1 MLRQIVKANRISKTG
16 LIVLVTLLG
25 VMLLAACSGASETAP
40 ETPAKE
46 AQTGQ
51 SSSTDSQAETAPTA
65 VPNEPAATPEAEP
78 VSTPFLAESSM
89 ASQGGTLV
97 RLFSD
102 PPTLDPHITT
112 DYLAAAIVNEVFGG
126 LVTIDPSIEIVS
138 DLAKEWDISADGR
151 VFTFRLLEDAKFHDG
166 TPVTAE
172 DFRWSLERAADP
184 LTESPVTDL
193 YLGDVVG
200 VSDKLKGE
208 AESISG
214 LRIVDDH
221 TLELTIDAPKSYF
234 IAKLTYPTGFVLDR
248 ENVDGGGDDWIFQP
262 NGTGPFRLDRYDIG
276 ETILLARNEHY
287 HLGAPYLDEVEF
299 ILSGGDAMLM
309 YENDEIHLTG
319 LGLTDLERVQDPAN
333 PLNAELATA
342 PPGFSVSFIA
352 MNLKQEPFDDAKVR
366 QALNYAIDKREIA
379 TEVLEDLV
387 VPAKGIIPPGFPSYN
402 PDLRGYEYDPEKA
415 KRLLAESKYGGDL
428 ENFPPVVISV
438 AGNFGASVGLDLQAM
453 LKTWQD
459 VLGIEAEIQ
468 QTEWATFLQD
478 VHKKRFQMFTLAWSA
493 DYPDPQNFLDIMFH
507 SQSDNNWM
515 NYDNREVDSLLEA
528 ARVEQDQKARFE
540 QYNRIEQ
547 LIVDDAP
554 WVPLW
559 HSTERK
565 VLIKPEV
572 KGYHLLPMTIPKLRF
587 VYLEQS

>member
-1 MLRQIVKANRISKTG
+1 MLRRKVGVNRISKA
-16 LIVLVTLLG
+16 VLSLMALVMS
-25 VMLLAACSGASETAP
+25 VMLLVACSAPPEAAPEQVESAQATPKTAP
-40 ETPAKE
+40 EDAE
-46 AQTGQ
+46 
-51 SSSTDSQAETAPTA
+51 STQAAPEVAPETAESTRAAPEA
-65 VPNEPAATPEAEP
+65 VPTEPA
-78 VSTPFLAESSM
+78 M
-89 ASQGGTLV
+89 GSQGGRLV

-126 LVTIDPSIEIVS
+126 LVTIDPSIEIVP
-138 DLAKEWDISADGR
+138 DLAKQWDISPDGR
-151 VFTFRLLEDAKFHDG
+151 MFTFRLREDAKFHDG
-166 TPVTAE
+166 SPVTAE

-200 VSDKLKGE
+200 VSDKLNGE
-208 AESISG
+208 SESITG
-214 LRIVDDH
+214 LRIIDDY

-248 ENVDGGGDDWIFQP
+248 GNVEGDDDNWIFQP
-262 NGTGPFRLDRYDIG
+262 NGTGPFRLERYDVG
-276 ETILLARNEHY
+276 EAIVLSRNEHY
-287 HLGAPYLDEVEF
+287 HLGPPFLDEVEF

-309 YENDEIHLTG
+309 YENDEIHITG

-333 PLNAELATA
+333 PLSAELATA

-352 MNLKQEPFDDAKVR
+352 MNFEQEPFDDVKVR

-379 TEVLEDLV
+379 TKVMEDLV

-402 PDLRGYEYDPEKA
+402 PDLRGYEFNPDKA
-415 KRLLAESKYGGDL
+415 KQLLAESKYGGDL
-428 ENFPPVVISV
+428 ENFPSVTISV

-459 VLGIEAEIQ
+459 VLGIDAEIQ

-478 VHKKRFQMFTLAWSA
+478 VHRKRFQMFTLAWSA

-515 NYDNREVDSLLEA
+515 NYNNREVDSLLEA
-528 ARVEQDQKARFE
+528 ARTEQNQAARFE

-559 HSTERK
+559 HSTESK
-565 VLIKPEV
+565 VLIKPSV
-572 KGYHLLPMTIPKLRF
+572 KGYHLVPMTIPKLRF
-587 VYLEQS
+587 VYLDES

>member
-1 MLRQIVKANRISKTG
+1 MLRRKVIRASKISKAG
-16 LIVLVTLLG
+16 LAVLTMLIG
-25 VMLLAACSGASETAP
+25 VMLLAACSGASETVP
-40 ETPAKE
+40 EEPVS
-46 AQTGQ
+46 GQ
-51 SSSTDSQAETAPTA
+51 SGGADSQAETAPTA
-65 VPNEPAATPEAEP
+65 PTDEPTVTPETKAMP
-78 VSTPFLAESSM
+78 TAAPIESSM
-89 ASQGGTLV
+89 APRGGRLV

-102 PPTLDPHITT
+102 PPTLDPHIST

-126 LVTIDPSIEIVS
+126 LVTIDPSIEIVP
-138 DLAKEWDISADGR
+138 DLAKQWDISADGR
-151 VFTFRLLEDAKFHDG
+151 VFTFRLEEDAKFHDG

-200 VSDKLKGE
+200 VSDKLNGE
-208 AESISG
+208 AQSIAG
-214 LRIVDDH
+214 LRVIDNH

-248 ENVDGGGDDWIFQP
+248 ENVEGGNDDWIFRP
-262 NGTGPFRLDRYDIG
+262 NGTGPFRLERYDIG

-287 HLGAPYLDEVEF
+287 HLGPPFLDEVEF

-319 LGLTDLERVQDPAN
+319 IGLTDLERVQDPAN
-333 PLNAELATA
+333 PLSAELVTA

-352 MNLKQEPFDDAKVR
+352 MNLVQEPFDDVKVR

-402 PDLRGYEYDPEKA
+402 ADLRGYEYDPKRA
-415 KRLLAESKYGGDL
+415 KGLLAESKYGGDL

-453 LKTWQD
+453 LKTWED

-515 NYDNREVDSLLEA
+515 NYHNREVDSLLEA
-528 ARVEQDQKARFE
+528 ARIEQDQEARFD

-554 WVPLW
+554 WIPLW

-565 VLIKPEV
+565 VLVKPEV
-572 KGYHLLPMTIPKLRF
+572 KGYYLLPMTIPKLRF
-587 VYLEQS
+587 VYLDES

>member
-1 MLRQIVKANRISKTG
+1 MLRRKVIRASKISKAG
-16 LIVLVTLLG
+16 LAVLTMLIG
-25 VMLLAACSGASETAP
+25 VMLLAACSGASETVP
-40 ETPAKE
+40 EEPVS
-46 AQTGQ
+46 GQ
-51 SSSTDSQAETAPTA
+51 SGSTDSQAETAPTA
-65 VPNEPAATPEAEP
+65 APDQPTATSKVEAMPTAAPI
-78 VSTPFLAESSM
+78 ESSM
-89 ASQGGTLV
+89 APRGGRLV

-102 PPTLDPHITT
+102 PPTLDPHIST

-126 LVTIDPSIEIVS
+126 LVTIDPSIEIVP
-138 DLAKEWDISADGR
+138 DLAKQWDISADGR
-151 VFTFRLLEDAKFHDG
+151 VFTFRLEEDAKFHDG

-200 VSDKLKGE
+200 VSDKLNGE
-208 AESISG
+208 AQSIAG
-214 LRIVDDH
+214 LRVIDNH

-248 ENVDGGGDDWIFQP
+248 ENVEGGNDDWIFRP
-262 NGTGPFRLDRYDIG
+262 NGTGPFRLERYDIG

-287 HLGAPYLDEVEF
+287 HLGPPFLDEVEF

-319 LGLTDLERVQDPAN
+319 IGLTDLERVQDPAN
-333 PLNAELATA
+333 PLSAELVTA

-352 MNLKQEPFDDAKVR
+352 MNLVQEPFDDVKVR

-402 PDLRGYEYDPEKA
+402 ADLRGYEYDPKRA
-415 KRLLAESKYGGDL
+415 KGLLAESKYGGDL

-453 LKTWQD
+453 LKTWED

-515 NYDNREVDSLLEA
+515 NYHNREVDSLLEA
-528 ARVEQDQKARFE
+528 ARIEQDQEARFD

-554 WVPLW
+554 WIPLW

-565 VLIKPEV
+565 VLVKPEV
-572 KGYHLLPMTIPKLRF
+572 KGYYLLPMTIPKLRF
-587 VYLEQS
+587 VYLDES

>member
-1 MLRQIVKANRISKTG
+1 MLRQMVKASKVSKTG
-16 LIVLVTLLG
+16 LVVLAMVLG
-25 VMLLAACSGASETAP
+25 VMVLAACSGASEKNPA
-40 ETPAKE
+40 EALAKE
-46 AQTGQ
+46 AQTEQ
-51 SSSTDSQAETAPTA
+51 SSSADSQAETAPTA
-65 VPNEPAATPEAEP
+65 VSNEPAATPEAQP
-78 VSTPFLAESSM
+78 MPTPFLAESSM

-126 LVTIDPSIEIVS
+126 LVTIDPSIEIVP
-138 DLAKEWDISADGR
+138 DLAKEWDISSDGR

-200 VSDKLKGE
+200 VSDKLKGD

-214 LRIVDDH
+214 LRIVDEH

-248 ENVDGGGDDWIFQP
+248 ENVEGAGDDWIFQP

-287 HLGAPYLDEVEF
+287 HLGPPHLDEVEF

-333 PLNAELATA
+333 PLSAELATA
-342 PPGFSVSFIA
+342 PPSFSVSFIA

-366 QALNYAIDKREIA
+366 QALNYAVDKGEIA

-415 KRLLAESKYGGDL
+415 KSLLAESKYGGDL

-453 LKTWQD
+453 LKTWKD

-507 SQSDNNWM
+507 SQK
-515 NYDNREVDSLLEA
+515 R
-528 ARVEQDQKARFE
+528 
-540 QYNRIEQ
+540 
-547 LIVDDAP
+547 
-554 WVPLW
+554 
-559 HSTERK
+559 
-565 VLIKPEV
+565 
-572 KGYHLLPMTIPKLRF
+572 
-587 VYLEQS
+587 

>member
-1 MLRQIVKANRISKTG
+1 MLWRKVGVDKISRAI
-16 LIVLVTLLG
+16 LLPMALVMS
-25 VMLLAACSGASETAP
+25 VMLLAACSAPPETTPETTEPTQATSKTTPETTEPTQAAPEVVPETAESTRAAP
-40 ETPAKE
+40 EVV
-46 AQTGQ
+46 
-51 SSSTDSQAETAPTA
+51 PT
-65 VPNEPAATPEAEP
+65 EPA
-78 VSTPFLAESSM
+78 M
-89 ASQGGTLV
+89 GSQGGRLV

-126 LVTIDPSIEIVS
+126 LVTIDPSIEIVP
-138 DLAKEWDISADGR
+138 DLAKQWDISPDGR
-151 VFTFRLLEDAKFHDG
+151 VFTFRLREDAKFHDG
-166 TPVTAE
+166 SPVTAE

-200 VSDKLKGE
+200 VSDKLNGE
-208 AESISG
+208 SESIMG
-214 LRIVDDH
+214 LRVIDDY
-221 TLELTIDAPKSYF
+221 TVELTIDAPKSYF

-248 ENVDGGGDDWIFQP
+248 QNVEGEDDNWIFQP
-262 NGTGPFRLDRYDIG
+262 NGTGPFRLERYDVG
-276 ETILLARNEHY
+276 EVIVLARNEHY
-287 HLGAPYLDEVEF
+287 HLGSPFLDEVEL

-309 YENDEIHLTG
+309 YENDEIHITG

-333 PLNAELATA
+333 PLSAELATA

-352 MNLKQEPFDDAKVR
+352 MNLDQEPFDDVKVR
-366 QALNYAIDKREIA
+366 QALNYAINKQEIA
-379 TEVLEDLV
+379 TEVLEDLR

-402 PDLRGYEYDPEKA
+402 PDIRGYEFNPDKA
-415 KRLLAESKYGGDL
+415 KQLLAESKYGGDL
-428 ENFPPVVISV
+428 ENFPSVTISV

-459 VLGIEAEIQ
+459 VLGIDAQIQ

-515 NYDNREVDSLLEA
+515 NYNNREVDSLLEA
-528 ARVEQDQKARFE
+528 ARTEQDQAARFE

-559 HSTERK
+559 HSTESK
-565 VLIKPEV
+565 VLIKPSV
-572 KGYHLLPMTIPKLRF
+572 KGYHLVPMTIPKLRF
-587 VYLEQS
+587 VYLDES

>member
-1 MLRQIVKANRISKTG
+1 MLRRKVGVDKISRAI
-16 LIVLVTLLG
+16 LLPMALVMS
-25 VMLLAACSGASETAP
+25 VMLLAACSAPPETTPEEAESTQAAP
-40 ETPAKE
+40 E
-46 AQTGQ
+46 
-51 SSSTDSQAETAPTA
+51 QAAPEVVPETTEPTQAAPEA
-65 VPNEPAATPEAEP
+65 VPTEPA
-78 VSTPFLAESSM
+78 M
-89 ASQGGTLV
+89 GSQGGRLV

-112 DYLAAAIVNEVFGG
+112 DYLAAAVVNEVFGG
-126 LVTIDPSIEIVS
+126 LVTIDPSIEIVP
-138 DLAKEWDISADGR
+138 DLAKQWDISPDGR
-151 VFTFRLLEDAKFHDG
+151 VFTFRLREDAKFHDG
-166 TPVTAE
+166 SPVTAE

-200 VSDKLKGE
+200 VSDKLNGKS
-208 AESISG
+208 ESITG
-214 LRIVDDH
+214 LRVIDDY
-221 TLELTIDAPKSYF
+221 TVELTIDAPKSYF
-234 IAKLTYPTGFVLDR
+234 VAKLTYPTGFVLDR
-248 ENVDGGGDDWIFQP
+248 QNVEVEDDNWIFQP
-262 NGTGPFRLDRYDIG
+262 NGTGPFRLERYDVG
-276 ETILLARNEHY
+276 EAIILARNEHY
-287 HLGAPYLDEVEF
+287 HLGSPFLDEVEF

-309 YENDEIHLTG
+309 YENDEIHITG

-333 PLNAELATA
+333 PLSAELATA

-352 MNLKQEPFDDAKVR
+352 MNLDQEPFDDVKVR
-366 QALNYAIDKREIA
+366 QALNYAINKQEIA
-379 TEVLEDLV
+379 TEVLEDLR

-402 PDLRGYEYDPEKA
+402 PDLRGYEFNPDKA
-415 KRLLAESKYGGDL
+415 KQLLAESKYGGDL
-428 ENFPPVVISV
+428 ENFPSVTISV

-459 VLGIEAEIQ
+459 VLGIDAQIQ

-515 NYDNREVDSLLEA
+515 NYNNREVDSLLEA
-528 ARVEQDQKARFE
+528 ARTEQDQAGRFE

-559 HSTERK
+559 HSTESK
-565 VLIKPEV
+565 VLIKPSV
-572 KGYHLLPMTIPKLRF
+572 KGYHLVPMTIPKLRF
-587 VYLEQS
+587 VYLDES

>member
-1 MLRQIVKANRISKTG
+1 MLRRKVGVNRISKA
-16 LIVLVTLLG
+16 VLSLMALVIS
-25 VMLLAACSGASETAP
+25 VMLLAACSAPPEAAPEQVESAEATPKTAP
-40 ETPAKE
+40 EE
-46 AQTGQ
+46 AE
-51 SSSTDSQAETAPTA
+51 STQAAPEVVPETAESTQAAPEA
-65 VPNEPAATPEAEP
+65 VPTEPA
-78 VSTPFLAESSM
+78 M
-89 ASQGGTLV
+89 GSQGGRLV

-126 LVTIDPSIEIVS
+126 LVTIDPSIEIVP
-138 DLAKEWDISADGR
+138 DLAKEWDISPDGR
-151 VFTFRLLEDAKFHDG
+151 VFTFRLREDAKFHDG
-166 TPVTAE
+166 SPVTAE

-200 VSDKLKGE
+200 VSDKLNGE
-208 AESISG
+208 SESITG
-214 LRIVDDH
+214 LRVIDDY

-248 ENVDGGGDDWIFQP
+248 ENVEAEDDNWIFQP
-262 NGTGPFRLDRYDIG
+262 NGTGPFRLKWYDVG
-276 ETILLARNEHY
+276 EAILLARNEHY
-287 HLGAPYLDEVEF
+287 HLGPPFLDEVEF

-309 YENDEIHLTG
+309 YENDEIHITG
-319 LGLTDLERVQDPAN
+319 LGLADLERVQDPAN
-333 PLNAELATA
+333 PLSAELATA

-352 MNLKQEPFDDAKVR
+352 MNLEQEPFDDVKVR

-379 TEVLEDLV
+379 TEVMEDLV

-402 PDLRGYEYDPEKA
+402 PDLRGYEFNPDKA
-415 KRLLAESKYGGDL
+415 KQLLAESKYGGDL
-428 ENFPPVVISV
+428 ENFPSVTISV

-459 VLGIEAEIQ
+459 VLGIDAEIQ

-478 VHKKRFQMFTLAWSA
+478 VHKKRFQMFTLTWSA

-515 NYDNREVDSLLEA
+515 NYNNREVDSLLEA
-528 ARVEQDQKARFE
+528 ARTEQDQAARFE

-559 HSTERK
+559 HSTESK
-565 VLIKPEV
+565 VLIKPSV
-572 KGYHLLPMTIPKLRF
+572 KGYHLVPMTIPKLRF
-587 VYLEQS
+587 VYLDES

>member
-1 MLRQIVKANRISKTG
+1 MLRRKVGVNRISKA
-16 LIVLVTLLG
+16 VLSLMALVMS
-25 VMLLAACSGASETAP
+25 VMLLVACSAPPEAAPEQVESAQATPKTAP
-40 ETPAKE
+40 EDAE
-46 AQTGQ
+46 
-51 SSSTDSQAETAPTA
+51 STQAAPEVAPETAESTRAAPEA
-65 VPNEPAATPEAEP
+65 VPTEPA
-78 VSTPFLAESSM
+78 M
-89 ASQGGTLV
+89 GSQGGRLV

-126 LVTIDPSIEIVS
+126 LVTIDPSIEIVP
-138 DLAKEWDISADGR
+138 DLAKQWDISPDGR
-151 VFTFRLLEDAKFHDG
+151 MFTFRLREDAKFHDG
-166 TPVTAE
+166 SPVTAE

-200 VSDKLKGE
+200 VSDKLNGE
-208 AESISG
+208 SESITG
-214 LRIVDDH
+214 LRIIDDY
-221 TLELTIDAPKSYF
+221 TVELTIDAPKSYF

-248 ENVDGGGDDWIFQP
+248 QNVEGEDDNWIFQP
-262 NGTGPFRLDRYDIG
+262 NGTGPFRLERYDVG
-276 ETILLARNEHY
+276 EVIVLARNEHY
-287 HLGAPYLDEVEF
+287 HLGSPFLDEVEL

-309 YENDEIHLTG
+309 YENDEIHITG

-333 PLNAELATA
+333 PLSAELATA

-352 MNLKQEPFDDAKVR
+352 MNLNQEPFDDVKVR
-366 QALNYAIDKREIA
+366 QALNYAINKQEIA
-379 TEVLEDLV
+379 TEVLEDLR

-402 PDLRGYEYDPEKA
+402 PDIRGYEFNPDKA
-415 KRLLAESKYGGDL
+415 KQLLAESKYGGDL
-428 ENFPPVVISV
+428 ENFPSVTISV

-459 VLGIEAEIQ
+459 VLGIDAQIQ

-515 NYDNREVDSLLEA
+515 NYNNREVDSLLEA
-528 ARVEQDQKARFE
+528 ARTEQDQAARFE

-559 HSTERK
+559 HSTESK
-565 VLIKPEV
+565 VLIKPSV
-572 KGYHLLPMTIPKLRF
+572 KGYHLVPMTIPKLRF
-587 VYLEQS
+587 VYLDES